1 LPKQTLSYITSYKMS
16 DTEILQQLKEN
27 KYSKALKGL
36 YNIFPA
42 IQKYIIQNSGTKN
55 DAEDVFQDALVVLYR
70 KANDINFTLT
80 VSLKTYMEAI
90 AKNLWMQELRRQKK
104 IPIATQ
110 EIDLPEIS
118 IDEELGFGNA
128 ETAFKQLGEKCKALL
143 TLFYFKKM
151 NYKDIA
157 TTLAFNDENVA
168 KNQKYRCLQKAKE
181 NYLTIT
187 KNNTHG

>member
-1 LPKQTLSYITSYKMS
+1 MS
-16 DTEILQQLKEN
+16 DTEILQQLKED

-36 YNIFPA
+36 YSIFPS
-42 IQKYIIQNSGTKN
+42 IKQYILKNSGTKN
-55 DAEDVFQDALVVLYR
+55 DAEDVFQDALVVVYK
-70 KANDINFTLT
+70 KANDINFVLT
-80 VSLKTYMEAI
+80 VSLKTYIEAI

-110 EIDLPEIS
+110 EIDVAEIS

-128 ETAFKQLGEKCKALL
+128 ESAFKQLGEKCKHLL

-157 TTLAFNDENVA
+157 TALSFSDENVA

-181 NYLTIT
+181 NYLIIS
-187 KNNTHG
+187 KNQPHG